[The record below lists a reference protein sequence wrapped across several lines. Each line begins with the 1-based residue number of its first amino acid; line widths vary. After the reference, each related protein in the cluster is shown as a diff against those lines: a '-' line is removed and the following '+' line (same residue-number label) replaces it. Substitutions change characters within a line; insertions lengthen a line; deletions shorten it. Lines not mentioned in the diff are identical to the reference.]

1 MSKMNELTSRSLL
14 ARNTVWNLI
23 GYGAPLVVAVFAI
36 PLLIRGLGTSRFGVL
51 TLAWVL
57 IGYLSIFDLGLR
69 RALTKLVAEKLGSG
83 QEQEIPA
90 LVWTALFV
98 MFLLGVGVTIVVTL
112 LLPWMVQDVL
122 NIPQVLKAETLKA
135 FYLLAFFMSVFIPS
149 IGLLGILDAYQRFD
163 LINVVRIP
171 LGIYGFLAP
180 LFVLPFSQNLFPVVC
195 VLLAGRLIACM
206 VHLLLCFHVVPSL
219 LRGIVLQREMLGPL
233 IRFGSWI
240 TVSNIISPLMLYLD
254 RFLIGALISVAAVAY
269 YATPNEVLTKL
280 WLFPWALM
288 GVFFPAFSTSFVQDR
303 SHTALLFDNGLK
315 YIFLVVFPIILFIIT
330 LANEGLGLWLGSEF
344 AQNSTQVLQWIAV
357 GVFIYSLG
365 QVPYAL
371 IQGVGRPDLTAKL
384 HLLELPFY
392 LLGVY
397 WLISAYGIEGAAIA
411 WVARIGIDMICLFG
425 MVNWFLPTSRSILRR
440 RILTMGV
447 TLLTLALAALPLSF
461 GMKGLFLLMTL
472 TAFALASWFLILTPE
487 ERMLIG
493 NRFKGIQMSN

>member
-1 MSKMNELTSRSLL
+1 MDNLTSWRLL
-14 ARNTVWNLI
+14 TRNTVWNLI